1 MEQKINKQG
10 EEQIRIKQG
19 AGEGIVRGEF
29 GWSDKF
35 DSNPDQ
41 RRGKKVKVHEV
52 CGGDGEEEH
61 KAGRVG
67 GRDEQEFGE
76 EVLENNGQARQMFEV
91 SQDVHPL
98 RKSH

>member
-10 EEQIRIKQG
+10 EEQILIKQG
-19 AGEGIVRGEF
+19 AGESIVRGDF

-35 DSNPDQ
+35 DSNPDP
-41 RRGKKVKVHEV
+41 RRVKKVKVHEV
-52 CGGDGEEEH
+52 RGGDGEEEH

-67 GRDEQEFGE
+67 GRDEQDSGE
-76 EVLENNGQARQMFEV
+76 EVLENNGQACQMLKV
-91 SQDVHPL
+91 SEDVHPL